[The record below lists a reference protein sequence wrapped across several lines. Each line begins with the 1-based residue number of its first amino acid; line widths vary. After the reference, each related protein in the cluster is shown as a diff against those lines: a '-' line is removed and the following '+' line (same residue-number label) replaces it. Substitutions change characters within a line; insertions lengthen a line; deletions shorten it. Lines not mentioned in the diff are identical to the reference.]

1 MGILIITEVH
11 RRRIAKM
18 IAAARERPV
27 PWELMAPAAKR
38 DDRPVMTL
46 AERVPG
52 IERPPSQHII
62 LGTYR
67 VAFSFEYQ
75 PAGLLRHL
83 SVSSERPGK
92 VPTPAVVDRIAKEFG
107 FEFSSEAVVAG
118 TSTAQGRAWLEEFDP
133 GHYAV
138 NIVELVEPAA
148 HLGTMQ

>member
-1 MGILIITEVH
+1 MGVLIITETH
-11 RRRIAKM
+11 RRRIREM
-18 IAAARERPV
+18 ITAARARPV
-27 PWELMAPAAKR
+27 PWETMRPGAVL
-38 DDRPVMTL
+38 DDKPVLTL
-46 AERVPG
+46 AERVAG

-92 VPTPAVVDRIAKEFG
+92 VPTPIVVERIAREFG
-107 FEFSSEAVVAG
+107 FYDCAEQS
-118 TSTAQGRAWLEEFDP
+118 AWLEEFDP